1 MSQRAPR
8 RIRNLAFMLLAC
20 VATVA
25 AGAGE
30 TVRTPKPDIVIESNE
45 HCIAPPDQ
53 MRRQHPDM
61 LRHQRERTVH
71 LGERATKVDL
81 GRCVQCHADRQSGS
95 VIGSNQAFCQG
106 CHSYAAVRIDCFE
119 CHQPSARS
127 GGARLAREARP

>member
-1 MSQRAPR
+1 MSAHLPRAIARLLLLLPAC
-8 RIRNLAFMLLAC
+8 LA
-20 VATVA
+20 ATA
-25 AGAGE
+25 AGAGDGG
-30 TVRTPKPDIVIESNE
+30 RTPKPDIVIESGE
-45 HCIAPPDQ
+45 HCIAPPEQ

-61 LRHQRERTVH
+61 LRHQRERTVR